1 MRRFLQSL
9 LLAGFAL
16 IPLVLACPAEGRQK
30 SHPNHVVTGNWGGEH
45 IVLEASGDGV
55 KAEFD
60 CAHGEIT
67 QPLTLDRQGNFD
79 VSGTY
84 TAEHGG
90 PVRRDETEN
99 SSSVHYSGH
108 VQGESMTLSITRGE
122 EKLGSFTLTRD
133 AHPLLTKCR

>member
-1 MRRFLQSL
+1 MRRFLQFL

-16 IPLVLACPAEGRQK
+16 APLIPASSAEGRQK
-30 SHPNHVVTGNWGGEH
+30 NRTSHVVTGTWGGEH
-45 IVLEASGDGV
+45 IVLEASDNGAKV
-55 KAEFD
+55 EFD

-67 QPLTLDRQGNFD
+67 QPLAPDQQGNFD
-79 VSGTY
+79 VSGTF

-90 PVRRDETEN
+90 PVRRDETPN
-99 SSSVHYSGH
+99 SSAVRYAGH
-108 VQGESMTLSITRGE
+108 LQGESMALSITRGE

>member
-1 MRRFLQSL
+1 MRRFSQFL

-16 IPLVLACPAEGRQK
+16 ILASSAEGHHK
-30 SHPNHVVTGNWGGEH
+30 SHPNHAVTGTWGGEH
-45 IVLEASGDGV
+45 ILLETSDNGA

-67 QPLTLDRQGNFD
+67 QPLTLDQQGNFD
-79 VSGTY
+79 VSGTF

-90 PVRRDETEN
+90 PVRRDETPN
-99 SSSVHYSGH
+99 SSAVRYSGH